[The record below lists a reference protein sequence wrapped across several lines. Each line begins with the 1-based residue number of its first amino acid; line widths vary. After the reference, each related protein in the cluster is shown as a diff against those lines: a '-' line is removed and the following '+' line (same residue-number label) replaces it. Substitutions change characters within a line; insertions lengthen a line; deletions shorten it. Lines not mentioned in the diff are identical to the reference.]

1 MLQKTCEE
9 HDMYEVDWPSFARS
23 GYFFQLQY
31 GQVFQLT
38 TNMGIIISFK
48 HMD

>member
-9 HDMYEVDWPSFARS
+9 QKLYEVDWLSVAHS
-23 GYFFQLQY
+23 GYLYQLQY
-31 GQVFQLT
+31 EQVLQLT